1 VKIAK
6 RIQNVSPSL
15 TLAITSQAKALQQQ
29 GESVI
34 NFAGGEPDF
43 DTPEYIKKAAV
54 AAIKAGFTKYT
65 PATGYLELKQ
75 VIARKLAQDNLLNYT
90 PAQIVVSC
98 GAKHTIYNIIQA
110 LCEKDDEVIIFAP
123 YWVSYPQMVE
133 LAGARLKVIET
144 SAERGFKPDKKALA
158 SSITKKTKLLILNSP
173 ANPCGS
179 VYSRQ
184 ELKQIAQIAT
194 KHKLYV
200 VCDEIYEK
208 LIFDKKKHVSYA
220 SLSEQT
226 FKQSIVV
233 NGLSKAFAMTGW
245 RIGYLACANERIVQ
259 AIAKLQSHSTSNPCS
274 ISQKAATA
282 ALKHVKKNQIRKI
295 VKEFQSRRDCMVA
308 GLEKIA
314 GLVPVKPEGAFYVFC
329 RIAETGLNSIDFSR
343 RLLEEVKVAVIPGEA
358 FGRDDYVRLS
368 FATSKKQ
375 IEEGIRRIK
384 KWADGL
390 HHS

>member
-1 VKIAK
+1 MKIAK